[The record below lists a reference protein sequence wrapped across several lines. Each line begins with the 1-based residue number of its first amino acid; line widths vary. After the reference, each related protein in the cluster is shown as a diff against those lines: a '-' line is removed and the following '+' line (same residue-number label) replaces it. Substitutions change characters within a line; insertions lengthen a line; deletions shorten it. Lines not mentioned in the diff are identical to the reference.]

1 MVLLILI
8 LIHSHE
14 SGKRKE
20 PPVIGGGGGGSSFQ
34 PLIHAFTH
42 AFSHGQLRSP
52 LEMVRL
58 LAGYGFDEQ
67 INDNGYKRK
76 VSKLNQTS
84 LSTARGT
91 LYRIRGKLRIF
102 VNFHLYVS
110 ALGHKKR

>member
-1 MVLLILI
+1 MVLLILV

-20 PPVIGGGGGGSSFQ
+20 PPVIGAGRGVSSFL
-34 PLIHAFTH
+34 PLIH
-42 AFSHGQLRSP
+42 AFSHGQLCSP

-67 INDNGYKRK
+67 INGNGYKRK
-76 VSKLNQTS
+76 ASKLNQTS
-84 LSTARGT
+84 LSTVRGT

-102 VNFHLYVS
+102 VDFHT
-110 ALGHKKR
+110 

>member
-1 MVLLILI
+1 MVLSILI

-20 PPVIGGGGGGSSFQ
+20 PPVIGGGGGGGGGVSSFL
-34 PLIHAFTH
+34 PPIHAFTH

-52 LEMVRL
+52 LERVRL

-67 INDNGYKRK
+67 INDNGYKGK
-76 VSKLNQTS
+76 ASKLNQTS

-102 VNFHLYVS
+102 VNFHP
-110 ALGHKKR
+110 

>member
-20 PPVIGGGGGGSSFQ
+20 PPVIGGGGGVSSFL

-42 AFSHGQLRSP
+42 AFSHGQLCSP

-67 INDNGYKRK
+67 INENGYKRK
-76 VSKLNQTS
+76 ASKLNQTS

-102 VNFHLYVS
+102 VNFHP
-110 ALGHKKR
+110 

>member
-14 SGKRKE
+14 SGTRRGGKAKGAASDRR
-20 PPVIGGGGGGSSFQ
+20 GGGVSSFL
-34 PLIHAFTH
+34 PLIH
-42 AFSHGQLRSP
+42 AFSHGQLCSP

-67 INDNGYKRK
+67 INGNGYKRK
-76 VSKLNQTS
+76 ASKLNQTS
-84 LSTARGT
+84 LSTVRGT

-102 VNFHLYVS
+102 VDFHT
-110 ALGHKKR
+110 

>member
-8 LIHSHE
+8 LVHSHE

-20 PPVIGGGGGGSSFQ
+20 PPVIGGGGVSSFLS
-34 PLIHAFTH
+34 LIHAF
-42 AFSHGQLRSP
+42 SHDQLCSP

-67 INDNGYKRK
+67 INGNGYKRK
-76 VSKLNQTS
+76 ASKLNQTS
-84 LSTARGT
+84 LSTVRGT

-102 VNFHLYVS
+102 VDFHM
-110 ALGHKKR
+110 

>member
-1 MVLLILI
+1 MVLLIII

-20 PPVIGGGGGGSSFQ
+20 PPVIGGGEGGGGVSSFL
-34 PLIHAFTH
+34 PPIHAFTH

-76 VSKLNQTS
+76 ASKLNQTS

-102 VNFHLYVS
+102 VNFHP
-110 ALGHKKR
+110 

>member
-14 SGKRKE
+14 SGTRRGGKRKE
-20 PPVIGGGGGGSSFQ
+20 PLVIGGGGVSSFL
-34 PLIHAFTH
+34 PLIH
-42 AFSHGQLRSP
+42 AFSHGQLCSP

-67 INDNGYKRK
+67 INGNGYKRK
-76 VSKLNQTS
+76 ASKLNQTS
-84 LSTARGT
+84 LSTVRGT

-102 VNFHLYVS
+102 VDFHT
-110 ALGHKKR
+110 

>member
-20 PPVIGGGGGGSSFQ
+20 PPVIGGRGGGGGVSSFLS
-34 PLIHAFTH
+34 LIH
-42 AFSHGQLRSP
+42 AFSHGQLCSP

-67 INDNGYKRK
+67 INGNGYKRK
-76 VSKLNQTS
+76 ASKVNQTS
-84 LSTARGT
+84 LSTVRGT

-102 VNFHLYVS
+102 VDFHM
-110 ALGHKKR
+110 

>member
-14 SGKRKE
+14 SGTRRGGKRKE
-20 PPVIGGGGGGSSFQ
+20 PLVIGGGGGGVSSFL
-34 PLIHAFTH
+34 PLIHV
-42 AFSHGQLRSP
+42 FSHGQLCSP

-67 INDNGYKRK
+67 INGNGYKRK
-76 VSKLNQTS
+76 ASKLNQTS
-84 LSTARGT
+84 LSTVRGT

-102 VNFHLYVS
+102 VDFHT
-110 ALGHKKR
+110 